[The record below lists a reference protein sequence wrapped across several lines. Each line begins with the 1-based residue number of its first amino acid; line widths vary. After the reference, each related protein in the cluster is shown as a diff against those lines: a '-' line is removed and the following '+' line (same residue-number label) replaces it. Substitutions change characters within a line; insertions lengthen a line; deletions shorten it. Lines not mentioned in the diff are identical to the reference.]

1 MQDSLAAA
9 AALIYAACVV
19 NAWQVLPGPTM
30 LKLQRALIFPAL
42 FLAVSLV
49 LPLAIPLLRR
59 ALARHL
65 WVSYRAGFGQSAISV
80 LGGVLVLLVVAGFIV
95 WQVHAAAHGGRYPGG
110 VFSGYG
116 AGIGL
121 LIAQAILVR
130 RLEREGGSDGSGE
143 GIGGT

>member
-9 AALIYAACVV
+9 AGLIYAACVV
-19 NAWQVLPGPTM
+19 NAWRVLPGGGA
-30 LKLQRALIFPAL
+30 LKLQRTLIFPGL
-42 FLAVSLV
+42 FLLASLV
-49 LPLAIPLLRR
+49 APLAIPFLRK

-65 WVSYRAGFGQSAISV
+65 WVSYRAGFGQSVISV

-95 WQVHAAAHGGRYPGG
+95 WQVHAAVHGGRYPGG

-121 LIAQAILVR
+121 LLAQAILVR
-130 RLEREGGSDGSGE
+130 RLEREGDRGA
-143 GIGGT
+143 GG